1 MTLNPTLHPI
11 KALRAYAPTGLK
23 FSSSGSHAPAPTLAR
38 ARVLAPA
45 PAPAPA
51 PALAPALADATF
63 NADAPSAKLAINI
76 SAFNGNKTNFGKK

>member
-1 MTLNPTLHPI
+1 MTLTPTLHPI

-38 ARVLAPA
+38 ARVI
-45 PAPAPA
+45 APAPA
-51 PALAPALADATF
+51 PALADSTF

>member
-23 FSSSGSHAPAPTLAR
+23 FSSSGSHAPA
-38 ARVLAPA
+38 
-45 PAPAPA
+45 
-51 PALAPALADATF
+51 LADATF
-63 NADAPSAKLAINI
+63 NVDAPSAKLAINI